1 MPKYSCLLG
10 PDQLSPWNSRPGD
23 LLISSLCVIFRFSFK
38 KDFFLLSAFASSDYN
53 SGTLLP
59 SLHIFYIGL
68 NFRVFWPHRA
78 ACGIL
83 VAQPGIEPAPP
94 ALEVRSLN
102 HRHKG
107 SPSISFEF
115 LSITLPSGFFVC
127 FVSNHSFFMFL
138 ILLLLFR
145 KQLAAFCARCFA
157 KH

>member
-83 VAQPGIEPAPP
+83 ILLPRIELSPLG
-94 ALEVRSLN
+94 LEVQR
-102 HRHKG
+102 
-107 SPSISFEF
+107 
-115 LSITLPSGFFVC
+115 
-127 FVSNHSFFMFL
+127 
-138 ILLLLFR
+138 
-145 KQLAAFCARCFA
+145 LAHWTTGEVPWF
-157 KH
+157 